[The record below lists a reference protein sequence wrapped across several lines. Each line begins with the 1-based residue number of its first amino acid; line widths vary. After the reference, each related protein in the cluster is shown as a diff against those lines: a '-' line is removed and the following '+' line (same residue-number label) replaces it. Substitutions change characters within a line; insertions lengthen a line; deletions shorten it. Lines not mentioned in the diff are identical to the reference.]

1 MKKHLYELTNEE
13 LEKYVDTPEV
23 QRLLNFV
30 NSYTKPVDLMIDSY
44 NACVKMKVLY
54 EQQIEVQDND

>member
-13 LEKYVDTPEV
+13 LEKYIDKPEIQRTLKYVESFTKPFEMLVD
-23 QRLLNFV
+23 
-30 NSYTKPVDLMIDSY
+30 SYTT
-44 NACVKMKVLY
+44 CVKMKVLL

>member
-23 QRLLNFV
+23 QRVLLAINDFGISQTLLN
-30 NSYTKPVDLMIDSY
+30 SYC
-44 NACVKMKVLY
+44 ACIMVKTLL
-54 EQQIEVQDND
+54 EQQIEVVDND

>member
-23 QRLLNFV
+23 QRALEYAKSF
-30 NSYTKPVDLMIDSY
+30 TKPVKTLIDSY
-44 NACVKMKVLY
+44 TLCLKMKVLL
-54 EQQIEVQDND
+54 EQQIEVEQ